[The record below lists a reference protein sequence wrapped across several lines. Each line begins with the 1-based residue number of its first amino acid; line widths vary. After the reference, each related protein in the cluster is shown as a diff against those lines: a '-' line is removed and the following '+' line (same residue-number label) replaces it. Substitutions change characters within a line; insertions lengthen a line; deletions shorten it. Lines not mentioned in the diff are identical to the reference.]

1 MHIYI
6 STQIYKEY
14 MFAKNTYT
22 YIYYVSTY
30 FRIKENAI
38 K

>member
-6 STQIYKEY
+6 STQNYKGY

-22 YIYYVSTY
+22 YIYYVSACQY
-30 FRIKENAI
+30 KE
-38 K
+38 KCY